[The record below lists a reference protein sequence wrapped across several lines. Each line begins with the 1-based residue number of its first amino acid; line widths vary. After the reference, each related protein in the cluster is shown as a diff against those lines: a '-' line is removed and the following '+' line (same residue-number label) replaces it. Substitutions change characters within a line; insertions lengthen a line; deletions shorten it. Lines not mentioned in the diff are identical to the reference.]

1 MISTFIDGLQAT
13 REQLLKQ
20 FMLSKGHDRTELLTR
35 IMDVEEQIEEEQNI
49 RHAS

>member
-20 FMLSKGHDRTELLTR
+20 FMLSKGYERTELLTR
-35 IMDVEEQIEEEQNI
+35 IMDVEEQIEEEKNMKYV
-49 RHAS
+49 S